1 MIIYS
6 LRQTITT
13 KYLGPTSHKGS
24 RIAATSSSG
33 IRVIIPWDEG
43 LNDRDNHKE
52 ALKTLLK
59 KVGDGWGL
67 CWVGGRTRDNSV
79 IWVDSSL
86 VEQACEATKEH
97 ELRDL
102 C

>member
-6 LRQTITT
+6 AQQTITT

-33 IRVIIPWDEG
+33 IRIIIPWDDY
-43 LNDRDNHKE
+43 LNNCDNHKK

-59 KVGDGWGL
+59 KVGDGWGS
-67 CWVGGRTRDNSV
+67 CWIGGRTNDGAIV
-79 IWVDSSL
+79 WVDSSL
-86 VEQACEATKEH
+86 VKQAYEATKEH
-97 ELRDL
+97 ELRDI